1 MSEGIRGSSRS
12 IKAVEEILMA
22 RPSSDGDGVKLLRVF
37 GGAGDPA
44 RFDPFLMMDEFG
56 SAEASDYI
64 GGFPPHPHRGFET
77 VTYMLEGRMEHQDH
91 MGNVGDLQ
99 NGDVQ
104 WMTAG
109 SGVIHSEMPKQTEGR
124 MRGFQVW
131 LNLPARTKMQAP
143 SYKDIPADSI
153 PPITV
158 PGITGKAIAGKV
170 AINGEQVEGLVTR
183 PDTHPVYLD
192 LQFAAS
198 DQAHHLT
205 VPAGYTTLLYVYEGS
220 VQLGEAATLVDRGHM
235 ARLARDGETVQV
247 TPLSESTRIL
257 LLAGEALE
265 EPIVQYGPFVMNTR
279 EEIDQ
284 ALRDYRDGRFTSTV
298 EDAS

>member
-1 MSEGIRGSSRS
+1 MTERNSMAEHN
-12 IKAVEEILMA
+12 IKAVDEILTA
-22 RPSSDGDGVKLLRVF
+22 RPSADGDGVKLLRVF

-56 SAEASDYI
+56 SPEASDYI

-77 VTYMLEGRMEHQDH
+77 ITYMLEGRMEHQDH
-91 MGNVGDLQ
+91 MGNVGNLH

-104 WMTAG
+104 WMVAG

-143 SYKDIPADSI
+143 SYQDIGAASI
-153 PPITV
+153 SEIAMT
-158 PGITGKAIAGKV
+158 GLTGKAIAGK
-170 AINGEQVEGLVTR
+170 ATINGESVEGTVTR
-183 PDTHPVYLD
+183 PDTHPIYLD
-192 LQFAAS
+192 LHFTDNGQTHVVAIPEG
-198 DQAHHLT
+198 H
-205 VPAGYTTLLYVYEGS
+205 TTLLYVYEGS
-220 VQLGEAATLVDRGHM
+220 VKVGEAATTVERGHM
-235 ARLARDGETVQV
+235 ARLAREGDTVQI
-247 TPLSESTRIL
+247 TPQTDATRVV
-257 LLAGEALE
+257 LLAGAVLG

-284 ALRDYRDGRFTSTV
+284 ALSDYRDGSFARN
-298 EDAS
+298 A